1 MRWHRVTEERA
12 GLSGAGIPHWREVGE
27 WGAYRQECWGR
38 LQGAGPEL
46 PRGARHT
53 GECRISFS
61 LCPSNATGLQRLQE
75 GQEPKDHCIPVCVCV
90 CVCVLVTQSCSTLCN
105 PMDCSPP
112 GSSVHAIFQALRAK
126 QTAVLG
132 YEMCPACEA
141 CPGKPR
147 RVRRVLSGAPA
158 RVKQAQV
165 LFSSLLLKFGFGS
178 GTVNAVT
185 FLPLSKTPV
194 FPLTANLSND
204 GNARTSHR
212 SPGRT
217 APFLPGRHD
226 CLYHLIKLKTADDSG
241 WSSEA
246 GCLPASSA

>member
-1 MRWHRVTEERA
+1 MESGGPIGRSA
-12 GLSGAGIPHWREVGE
+12 GAGSRGQVPSFPEEPGTQGNAELASVCAPQMQQGCKGYRRARSQRTT
-27 WGAYRQECWGR
+27 AY
-38 LQGAGPEL
+38 L
-46 PRGARHT
+46 
-53 GECRISFS
+53 
-61 LCPSNATGLQRLQE
+61 
-75 GQEPKDHCIPVCVCV
+75 CVCV

-241 WSSEA
+241 WSSE
-246 GCLPASSA
+246 GGLPSCLLSVTSPGSATW